1 MVELTDLDGVAS
13 GRAENLQEAGYE
25 SVEDVAAADAEVM
38 GEVVNY
44 LPQDTALSLIVQAQD
59 MIEEAEEDDAS
70 EESALDGDGSITEE
84 ISEAADETSEAIE
97 EEGEAL
103 SPDEALEELDEEL
116 DEELKEEVESAAESV
131 DEESFEEELD
141 ELEEAV
147 AETSDESPSSDEPE
161 PASSE
166 EPEPELSGE
175 IVFELTLETPMQYD
189 TLYDC
194 VMDQRATLI
203 RTNRDGVDAF
213 SEVLD
218 IVRQASYGE
227 TVELSMDEGTLND
240 FHNAVRKKGVEYKGD
255 NLIEHMDAINKV
267 LNQVN
272 TAREENLF

>member
-44 LPQDTALSLIVQAQD
+44 LPEDTALSLIVQAQD
-59 MIEEAEEDDAS
+59 MIEEAAEDDVS

-103 SPDEALEELDEEL
+103 SPDEALEELDEEA
-116 DEELKEEVESAAESV
+116 DQELKEAVESAAEDV
-131 DEESFEEELD
+131 DEEALEEELD
-141 ELEEAV
+141 ELEEEAV
-147 AETSDESPSSDEPE
+147 PETSDESPSSDD
-161 PASSE
+161 
-166 EPEPELSGE
+166 

-203 RTNRDGVDAF
+203 RTNRDGVDEF

-218 IVRQASYGE
+218 IVREASYGE

>member
-84 ISEAADETSEAIE
+84 ISEAADETSGAIE

-103 SPDEALEELDEEL
+103 DEEV
-116 DEELKEEVESAAESV
+116 DQELKEEVESAVEEV
-131 DEESFEEELD
+131 DEEALEEELD
-141 ELEEAV
+141 ELEEEV
-147 AETSDESPSSDEPE
+147 ADE
-161 PASSE
+161 PASSD
-166 EPEPELSGE
+166 EPEPELSGD